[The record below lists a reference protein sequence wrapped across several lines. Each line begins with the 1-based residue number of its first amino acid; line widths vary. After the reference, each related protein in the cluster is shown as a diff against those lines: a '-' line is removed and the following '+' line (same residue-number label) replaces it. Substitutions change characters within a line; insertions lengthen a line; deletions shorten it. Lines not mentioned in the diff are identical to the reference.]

1 MIEIKV
7 ECFNLKATL
16 ECGQCFRWKK
26 IDENE
31 YIGVIKD
38 RVIRVKQIGDML
50 KVWSNNE
57 KDLKNVVINY
67 FSLDKDYKKIEEE
80 ISCIDDN
87 IQKSLKNSSGLRHL
101 NQDFFECL
109 ISYIISAN
117 NNIPRISKSVNE
129 ISKRYG
135 KKVMFENEE
144 YYLFPTI
151 NELKDVTIEDYRNC
165 GVGFRDKY
173 LYSTVNM
180 IINDNIELEKLKKYD
195 TLKLKKI
202 LLSFK
207 GVGNK
212 VADCILLFSCGKS
225 EVFPIDVWVEKVMKK
240 LYFDNKE
247 NVTKAQILE
256 YACTNFRQYS
266 GIVQQHLFYNIRE
279 GII

>member
-1 MIEIKV
+1 MIEVKV

-38 RVIRVKQIGDML
+38 RVIRVKQIGDIL

-67 FSLDKDYKKIEEE
+67 FSLDKDYKKIEKE
-80 ISCIDDN
+80 ISCIDNN
-87 IQKSLKNSSGLRHL
+87 IQNSLKNSSGLRHL

-247 NVTKAQILE
+247 DVTKAQILE
-256 YACTNFRQYS
+256 YACTNFKQYS

-279 GII
+279 NMI

>member
-67 FSLDKDYKKIEEE
+67 FSLDKDYKKIEEK
-80 ISCIDDN
+80 ISCIDAN

-247 NVTKAQILE
+247 DVTKAQILE
-256 YACTNFRQYS
+256 YACTNFKQYS

-279 GII
+279 NII

>member
-135 KKVMFENEE
+135 KKVMFENKE

-247 NVTKAQILE
+247 DVTKAQILE

>member
-151 NELKDVTIEDYRNC
+151 DELKDVTIEDYRNC

-247 NVTKAQILE
+247 DVTKTQILE
-256 YACTNFRQYS
+256 YACTNFKQYS

>member
-1 MIEIKV
+1 
-7 ECFNLKATL
+7 
-16 ECGQCFRWKK
+16 
-26 IDENE
+26 
-31 YIGVIKD
+31 
-38 RVIRVKQIGDML
+38 
-50 KVWSNNE
+50 
-57 KDLKNVVINY
+57 
-67 FSLDKDYKKIEEE
+67 
-80 ISCIDDN
+80 
-87 IQKSLKNSSGLRHL
+87 
-101 NQDFFECL
+101 
-109 ISYIISAN
+109 
-117 NNIPRISKSVNE
+117 
-129 ISKRYG
+129 
-135 KKVMFENEE
+135 MFENEE

-247 NVTKAQILE
+247 DVTKAQILE
-256 YACTNFRQYS
+256 YACTNFKQYS

-279 GII
+279 NMI

>member
-247 NVTKAQILE
+247 DVTKTQILE
-256 YACTNFRQYS
+256 YACTNFKQYS

-279 GII
+279 NMI